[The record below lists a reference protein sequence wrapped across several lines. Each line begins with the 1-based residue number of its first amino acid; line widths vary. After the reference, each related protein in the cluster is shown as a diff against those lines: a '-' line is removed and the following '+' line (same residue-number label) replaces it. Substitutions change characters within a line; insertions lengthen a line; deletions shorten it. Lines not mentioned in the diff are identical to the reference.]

1 MEEDLNN
8 LIINNENI
16 VNNSKRIN
24 KDESQNES
32 KKALHLLT
40 PLESFLLNK
49 KMPHGFKFE
58 TEENL
63 LKISEIP
70 KNQPKRIRQPI
81 RFSDNLYKTN
91 NRNYD
96 KINIINQQKIRNNQ
110 KNYNIENLPKNV
122 TPTKYKEIQK
132 CLRGLNMIKDTQ
144 WIKNFY
150 QSNHPDIPC
159 LSNLEKKVNNY
170 EYETFYDFAMDVR
183 KIWYYYFSLGEQD
196 NNNIYD
202 ITSKMSDAWEQIYSE
217 IENTNDE
224 YSIANNIKKRT
235 EKKKEYNNEYIP
247 QYKDNEN
254 ITPPSKKV
262 KEQNNENKPM
272 SLEEKNILGN
282 LIRSLN
288 KEQLKGIVKLLSNN
302 NDINTKYF
310 EFDIDTLPIKK
321 LRELE
326 KYVKNCLNMNNN
338 INKINSKNRNINEN
352 IRENQNI
359 KNNIKE
365 MNTKINSTQNEM
377 QEKIIDNKE
386 KNEIIK
392 KSQDLPTEHNR
403 NNEPK
408 NDSFSESD
416 SISSESSLSN

>member
-1 MEEDLNN
+1 MEEELNN
-8 LIINNENI
+8 NLMNNNVNI
-16 VNNSKRIN
+16 VNNSKRMN

-32 KKALHLLT
+32 KKAQHFLT
-40 PLESFLLNK
+40 PLECFLLNK
-49 KMPHGFKFE
+49 KMPQGFKFE

-63 LKISEIP
+63 LKTSENP
-70 KNQPKRIRQPI
+70 KNQSKRIRQPI

-96 KINIINQQKIRNNQ
+96 KINSINQPKKRNNS
-110 KNYNIENLPKNV
+110 YNIENIPKNV
-122 TPTKYKEIQK
+122 APSKYKELQK

-144 WIKNFY
+144 WINNYY
-150 QSNHPDIPC
+150 QSNNPDIPC

-183 KIWYYYFSLGEQD
+183 KIWYYYFSIGEKD
-196 NNNIYD
+196 NSNIYD
-202 ITSKMSDAWEQIYSE
+202 ITSKMSDIWEQIYSE

-224 YSIANNIKKRT
+224 YSIASNIKKRT
-235 EKKKEYNNEYIP
+235 DKKKEYNNDYKP
-247 QYKDNEN
+247 QYKNIEN
-254 ITPPSKKV
+254 TLPPPKKV
-262 KEQNNENKPM
+262 KEQNIENKPM
-272 SLEEKNILGN
+272 TLEEKNTLGN
-282 LIRSLN
+282 LIRNLN

-302 NDINTKYF
+302 NDINAKYF

-338 INKINSKNRNINEN
+338 INNGN

-359 KNNIKE
+359 KNNNKE
-365 MNTKINSTQNEM
+365 KNNKINSNQNDKL
-377 QEKIIDNKE
+377 EKIIDNKE
-386 KNEIIK
+386 KNEILK

-403 NNEPK
+403 NNDPK
-408 NDSFSESD
+408 IDSFSESD
-416 SISSESSLSN
+416 SFSSESSLSN